1 MFYSIIP
8 IVFLILLMIGYRRI
22 GPERL
27 VITIGAAGMTL
38 IILLIIGVPP
48 LEAIASIA
56 GLMIASI
63 WFRRLV

>member
-8 IVFLILLMIGYRRI
+8 IVFLIWVLIGYRRI

-27 VITIGAAGMTL
+27 GVTILAAGMTL
-38 IILLIIGVPP
+38 IVLLIIGVPP
-48 LEAIASIA
+48 LEAIALIA
-56 GLMIASI
+56 GLMIGTI